1 MKSII
6 IKQLRYWLCIILMIS
21 NSISGYSD
29 NKKDAEKNSNSD
41 KRSQIL
47 KAITLAEQ
55 LEKEDKTK
63 KAITELEKILPTAE
77 TLNNEVL
84 LERTYELLSIYN
96 KKINNKK
103 KAAEYNTLYNI
114 TKTARE
120 KKELEIKKEELEKKN
135 KKTEIL
141 LSRSTTAINN
151 LEEEKKI
158 TAQVID
164 STTNQLLMTQDSLS
178 ILDLINRERQSQITL
193 LNKEKQ
199 LKDLKVKEQE
209 LIIKE
214 EEARKHF
221 TWVIIG
227 SLVLGLMTLSTL
239 AFYIYKNLQQKKEYS
254 HQIEEQLGLI
264 QHQHEHITQSINYAQ
279 RIQNAML
286 PTEHN
291 LTQLIPDSFI
301 LFKPKDIVS
310 GDFYWF
316 YNAETGKTISE
327 LDPDQTSE
335 HVVQKI
341 IIAAVDCTGHGVPGA
356 FMSMIGYNLLDMI
369 ASKHTHEP
377 HLILSE
383 LNRSVQHALQ
393 QQKSNNKDGMDMAIC
408 SIDKSNKIIEFAGA
422 KNPMIVIKNGE
433 LEVFKGD
440 KDSVG
445 GAQGD
450 ANRTYTKHSIH
461 IDQPTTIYLF
471 SDGYEDQFGG
481 TEGKKFMIK
490 NLRDLLLKIHQ
501 EPFEKQKEI
510 LNQTLEAWK
519 GTKEKQ
525 IDDILVIGMRV
536 G

>member
-1 MKSII
+1 MKTII
-6 IKQLRYWLCIILMIS
+6 IKQIKYWLCVILLTTTS
-21 NSISGYSD
+21 LSAYAGH
-29 NKKDAEKNSNSD
+29 KKEAEKDSNGD
-41 KRSQIL
+41 KKSQIL
-47 KAITLAEQ
+47 KSISTAEQ
-55 LEKEDKTK
+55 LEKEGKTK
-63 KAITELEKILPTAE
+63 KAISELERILPSAE
-77 TLNNEVL
+77 TLNDEVL
-84 LERTYELLSIYN
+84 LERTYELLSVLN
-96 KKINNKK
+96 KKANNKK
-103 KAAEYNTLYNI
+103 KAAEYNTLYHI

-141 LSRSTTAINN
+141 LNKSTTAINT
-151 LEEEKKI
+151 LQEEKKI
-158 TAQVID
+158 SAHVID
-164 STTNQLLMTQDSLS
+164 STTNQLLLTKDSLG

-214 EEARKHF
+214 EEARKRF

-227 SLVLGLMTLSTL
+227 SLVLGLLTLSTL
-239 AFYIYKNLQQKKEYS
+239 AFYIYKNLQQKKKYS
-254 HQIEEQLGLI
+254 HQIEEQLELI
-264 QHQHEHITQSINYAQ
+264 QHQHENITKSINYAQ

-291 LTQLIPDSFI
+291 LAQLIPDSFI

-327 LDPDQTSE
+327 LDPDQTAE
-335 HVVQKI
+335 YQAQKI

-369 ASKHTHEP
+369 ASKNTHEP

-408 SIDKSNKIIEFAGA
+408 TIDKANKTIEFAGA
-422 KNPMIVIKNGE
+422 KNPMIVIKNGN

-440 KDSVG
+440 KDPVG
-445 GAQGD
+445 GAQG
-450 ANRTYTKHSIH
+450 NEHRTYTKHTIRM
-461 IDQPTTIYLF
+461 DEPTTLYLF

-490 NLRDLLLKIHQ
+490 KLKDLLLEIHQ
-501 EPFEKQKEI
+501 KPFEEQKEI
-510 LNQTLEAWK
+510 LDHTIEAWK

-525 IDDILVIGMRV
+525 IDDILIIGMRV